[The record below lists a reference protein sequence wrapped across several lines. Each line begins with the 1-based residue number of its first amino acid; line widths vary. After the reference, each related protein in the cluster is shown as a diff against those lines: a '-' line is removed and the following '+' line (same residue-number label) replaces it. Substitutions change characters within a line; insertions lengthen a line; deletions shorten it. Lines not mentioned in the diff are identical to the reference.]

1 MRRHVPRKLSLGFK
15 PFRNMTVRQVMYLV
29 LFGGLAMVIV
39 VTGVSGMESLIARL
53 LIAGVVVTVG
63 VVLAFAPLWGSPLDT
78 WLPRAL
84 GFLSSARRRVWTK
97 RGGMPPMPLP
107 VSVAPPAPP
116 MPPVTTPAPPP
127 APTPQPV
134 VAELPR
140 PAEAPRPAE
149 TPRMMAMI
157 THYWDE
163 VSPFGLL
170 FDAAVLLAVT
180 GLIMYLMRIG
190 L

>member
-1 MRRHVPRKLSLGFK
+1 
-15 PFRNMTVRQVMYLV
+15 MYLV
-29 LFGGLAMVIV
+29 LFGGLAMVVV
-39 VTGVSGMESLIARL
+39 VTGVSGMESLLPRL

-63 VVLAFAPLWGSPLDT
+63 VVLAFVPLWGSPLDT

-84 GFLSSARRRVWTK
+84 GFLGSARRRVWTK
-97 RGGMPPMPLP
+97 RGGMPPTPLA
-107 VSVAPPAPP
+107 VSVAPPAA
-116 MPPVTTPAPPP
+116 TPAAPPTPPP

-140 PAEAPRPAE
+140 PVETPRPAE
-149 TPRMMAMI
+149 TPTMMAMI

-170 FDAAVLLAVT
+170 FDAAVLLAVL

>member
-29 LFGGLAMVIV
+29 LFGGLAMVVV
-39 VTGVSGMESLIARL
+39 VTGVSGMESLIPRL

-63 VVLAFAPLWGSPLDT
+63 VVLAFVPLWGSPLDT

-84 GFLSSARRRVWTK
+84 GFLGSARRRVWTK

-107 VSVAPPAPP
+107 VSVAPPVA
-116 MPPVTTPAPPP
+116 TPAPPP

-134 VAELPR
+134 VAEL
-140 PAEAPRPAE
+140 PRPAE

-170 FDAAVLLAVT
+170 FDAVVLLAVS

>member
-29 LFGGLAMVIV
+29 LFGGLAMVVV
-39 VTGVSGMESLIARL
+39 VTGVSGMESLLPRL

-63 VVLAFAPLWGSPLDT
+63 VVLAFVPLWGSPLDT

-84 GFLSSARRRVWTK
+84 GFLGSARRRVWTK
-97 RGGMPPMPLP
+97 RGGMPPTPLP
-107 VSVAPPAPP
+107 VSVAPP
-116 MPPVTTPAPPP
+116 VTTPTPPP
-127 APTPQPV
+127 APTPQPM
-134 VAELPR
+134 VAEL
-140 PAEAPRPAE
+140 PRPAE

-163 VSPFGLL
+163 VSAFGLL
-170 FDAAVLLAVT
+170 FDAAVLLAVS